1 MYKFSK
7 YFGVAFLAFT
17 LSSPLTA
24 CSLKT
29 PPPVPATAE
38 QRASLER
45 LHENCILPASLNRR
59 EPGSLRNMPDM
70 RKRKFYYTCDEMKQL
85 CESDYE
91 SEMCK
96 SMMLVASVEN
106 AMQKTCRA
114 LPPRRTSSECT
125 KVSRGCNGKGFASP
139 ECQSAIAPYNR

>member
-1 MYKFSK
+1 MQSFLKLLS
-7 YFGVAFLAFT
+7 VVIMAFAVSS
-17 LSSPLTA
+17 LSA
-24 CSLKT
+24 CQPKG

-38 QRASLER
+38 QQASLER
-45 LHENCILPASLNRR
+45 LRKNCILPASLNGRK
-59 EPGSLRNMPDM
+59 PGSLRNMPDM
-70 RKRKFYYTCDEMKQL
+70 RDTKFYYTCDEMKQL

-114 LPPRRTSSECT
+114 LPPRRTSPECT
-125 KVSRGCNGKGFASP
+125 KVGRGCNGKGFASP